1 MNFTTALVNGLQN
14 PGVQSPCYLNT
25 MTMVTQTGNIINDIE
40 TLIGGDFNGALKL
53 ILDSKP
59 WFNAIGQE
67 TTVCNFTALYEDV
80 AILLE
85 PNGWETIVSRSTAN
99 MFSLLQD
106 LNDLKTGD
114 PAKVGQAIGDAFRRV
129 FEWSL

>member
-1 MNFTTALVNGLQN
+1 MVLSLASLALAAPIELDMKPVGMNFTEIEGIFMNFTTALVNGLQN

-59 WFNAIGQE
+59 WFNAIG
-67 TTVCNFTALYEDV
+67 
-80 AILLE
+80 
-85 PNGWETIVSRSTAN
+85 
-99 MFSLLQD
+99 
-106 LNDLKTGD
+106 
-114 PAKVGQAIGDAFRRV
+114 
-129 FEWSL
+129 